1 MTRLRQGSGAHGQ
14 RQGAAAPGLLAS
26 WLASPPPDAAIEIA
40 PGAVSIAVLAGG
52 SHPALQGYAVQPL
65 PPGAVVPSLTGGN
78 IIDRGAVTGALEA
91 AAERLGVRPRRV
103 ALVVPDLAARVALVR
118 FDRLPAKRDDL
129 EQLIRWQVKKSAPFP
144 IDEAALTYTA
154 GARNGAGGEF
164 VVVLA
169 RRAAIAEYEA
179 ACGQAGMEPGLVDLA
194 TLSVVNLFLAA
205 DSPPS
210 GDWLIV
216 HMQPESTSIVI
227 MRGADLIF
235 YRNRSEEDDD
245 ALVDV
250 VHQTTMYYQDRLSG
264 QGFARV
270 LLGGVGRTIGAA
282 AVARRSL
289 EERLA
294 AVVEPIDPTRAAALG
309 DRIQATPEL
318 MATLAP
324 LVGMLLR
331 TRRDMA
337 GA

>member
-1 MTRLRQGSGAHGQ
+1 MTRLRQGSGTH
-14 RQGAAAPGLLAS
+14 GLLAS

-40 PGAVSIAVLAGG
+40 PEAVSIAVLAGG
-52 SHPALQGYAVQPL
+52 SHPVLQGYVVQPI
-65 PPGAVVPSLTGGN
+65 PAGAVVPSLTAGN
-78 IIDRGAVTGALEA
+78 IVDRAAVTGALEA
-91 AAERLGVRPRRV
+91 AIEQLGVRPRRV
-103 ALVVPDLAARVALVR
+103 ALVVPDLSARVALVR
-118 FDRLPAKRDDL
+118 FDHVPAKRDDL
-129 EQLIRWQVKKSAPFP
+129 DQLVRWQVKKSAPFP
-144 IDEAALTYTA
+144 IDEAALTHWP
-154 GARNGAGGEF
+154 GARDGAGGEF

-169 RRAAIAEYEA
+169 RRAAIREYES
-179 ACGQAGMEPGLVDLA
+179 ACEQAGMHAGLVDLA

-216 HMQPESTSIVI
+216 HMRPEATSIVI

-235 YRNRSEEDDD
+235 YRNRSEGDDD
-245 ALVDV
+245 ALTDV

-264 QGFARV
+264 QGFTRV

-294 AVVEPIDPTRAAALG
+294 TPVEPIDPTRAAALT
-309 DRIQATPEL
+309 DRVQASPEL
-318 MATLAP
+318 MAALAP
-324 LVGMLLR
+324 LVGMLVR
-331 TRRDMA
+331 TQREMV